1 MDLRLPAGL
10 LFLIV
15 GAILTIVGLTGVALD
30 LWWGL
35 VELVFGALMTLFA
48 LRARR
53 KTT

>member
-1 MDLRLPAGL
+1 MDLRLPTGL

-15 GAILTIVGLTGVALD
+15 GAILTIVGLTGIALD

-35 VELVFGALMTLFA
+35 VELFFGAIMTVFA

-53 KTT
+53 GAR